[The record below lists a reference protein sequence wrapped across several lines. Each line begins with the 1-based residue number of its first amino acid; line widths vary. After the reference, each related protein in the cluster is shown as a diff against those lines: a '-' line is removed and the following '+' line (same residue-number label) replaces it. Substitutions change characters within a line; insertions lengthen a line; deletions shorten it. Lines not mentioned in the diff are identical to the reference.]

1 MKLEFGKYK
10 GSDITEVPLGYLHWM
25 NSNCDMKYRLEAQE
39 EILRRENPDHGKTTK
54 KAELPWLE
62 EFYVL
67 ELTEVESQ
75 DLINAIFYTIQH
87 IKIDDPLLIRLGE
100 LLKKLNPKK

>member
-1 MKLEFGKYK
+1 MK
-10 GSDITEVPLGYLHWM
+10 
-25 NSNCDMKYRLEAQE
+25 Q
-39 EILRRENPDHGKTTK
+39 
-54 KAELPWLE
+54 
-62 EFYVL
+62 L

-75 DLINAIFYTIQH
+75 DLINAIFYTIQY

>member
-67 ELTEVESQ
+67 LQKMPDTLLNKPLKCG
-75 DLINAIFYTIQH
+75 DYIIH
-87 IKIDDPLLIRLGE
+87 KIV
-100 LLKKLNPKK
+100 KL